1 MIQGMKDV
9 DILAKFDGRGR
20 AEFLLG
26 GLESSDA
33 NKITAFGFEF
43 GYDLHAT
50 EIPSKSSMRLIYL
63 RNDSPTARQ
72 RAWQTHARL
81 AAGGPLL
88 PMWMAPGAEPGTV
101 RPISAFEIAQKR
113 RGIEAYETNG
123 VRGLAVFCGL
133 LSLGCFVLVGVL
145 RGKSLAGLAVLAILG
160 ITLAVAAV
168 LVPRLLRH
176 WYERDRRLVD
186 LYDRQRS
193 GWVAPPPPPPPA
205 PPEGADRYPPEGLE

>member
-1 MIQGMKDV
+1 MNDA
-9 DILAKFDGRGR
+9 DILAQFDGRGR

-26 GLESSDA
+26 GFESSDA

-43 GYDLHAT
+43 GYDLHST

-72 RAWQTHARL
+72 RAWQTQARL

-88 PMWMAPGAEPGTV
+88 SMWMAPGAEPGTV
-101 RPISAFEIAQKR
+101 RPISAFEIARKR
-113 RGIEAYETNG
+113 RGIETYESNG
-123 VRGLAVFCGL
+123 VRGLAVFIGL

-145 RGKSLAGLAVLAILG
+145 RDRSIAGLAVLGILG
-160 ITLAVAAV
+160 VALAVAAV
-168 LVPRLLRH
+168 LVPRWLRR

-193 GWVAPPPPPPPA
+193 GHVGPPPPPPPA
-205 PPEGADRYPPEGLE
+205 PPHPGAADRYRPEGYE